1 MCHSCYRFWDKGSKE
16 ANAQNRNWFWQ
27 TFLIICFE
35 MSNKDMAIDFSY
47 WQPCWYNNGSKG
59 QKMVLF
65 QNMYIFDSIFMGFF
79 HWNSLCNSI
88 QWYVNQFD
96 ITFST
101 VHKAFN
107 SHFLLDRA
115 SILST
120 GSLQLTIE
128 EFLEKPLHPPPEIS
142 VDITRGVLWP
152 VSMFLT
158 VLPNTSKWKI
168 ALGLHP
174 KAVQYLTQDQFDLIR
189 DQSSDRNEGE
199 NYRIHI
205 LVSVWCAKNLSE
217 QKQGLISVPELLLE
231 TDSPYL
237 SLSSDIQINNPRY
250 LGNVTLIVAG
260 LRGMQIAEVL
270 AVSMANGWSLF
281 S

>member
-1 MCHSCYRFWDKGSKE
+1 
-16 ANAQNRNWFWQ
+16 
-27 TFLIICFE
+27 
-35 MSNKDMAIDFSY
+35 MAIDFSY

-142 VDITRGVLWP
+142 VDITRGVL
-152 VSMFLT
+152 
-158 VLPNTSKWKI
+158 
-168 ALGLHP
+168 
-174 KAVQYLTQDQFDLIR
+174 
-189 DQSSDRNEGE
+189 
-199 NYRIHI
+199 
-205 LVSVWCAKNLSE
+205 
-217 QKQGLISVPELLLE
+217 
-231 TDSPYL
+231 
-237 SLSSDIQINNPRY
+237 
-250 LGNVTLIVAG
+250 
-260 LRGMQIAEVL
+260 
-270 AVSMANGWSLF
+270 
-281 S
+281 

>member
-1 MCHSCYRFWDKGSKE
+1 
-16 ANAQNRNWFWQ
+16 
-27 TFLIICFE
+27 
-35 MSNKDMAIDFSY
+35 
-47 WQPCWYNNGSKG
+47 
-59 QKMVLF
+59 
-65 QNMYIFDSIFMGFF
+65 MGFF
-79 HWNSLCNSI
+79 HWNPLCNSI

-101 VHKAFN
+101 VHKAFD

-142 VDITRGVLWP
+142 VDITRGVVTRVHVPHRPPQYIKMENCTGITPESGSIFYTRP
-152 VSMFLT
+152 VRFDTGSIEWQEWRGK
-158 VLPNTSKWKI
+158 LPNTYFSFSMMCKE
-168 ALGLHP
+168 
-174 KAVQYLTQDQFDLIR
+174 F
-189 DQSSDRNEGE
+189 N
-199 NYRIHI
+199 
-205 LVSVWCAKNLSE
+205 SE

-237 SLSSDIQINNPRY
+237 SLSSDIQINNPRF

-270 AVSMANGWSLF
+270 ANGWSLF

>member
-1 MCHSCYRFWDKGSKE
+1 
-16 ANAQNRNWFWQ
+16 
-27 TFLIICFE
+27 
-35 MSNKDMAIDFSY
+35 
-47 WQPCWYNNGSKG
+47 
-59 QKMVLF
+59 
-65 QNMYIFDSIFMGFF
+65 
-79 HWNSLCNSI
+79 
-88 QWYVNQFD
+88 
-96 ITFST
+96 
-101 VHKAFN
+101 
-107 SHFLLDRA
+107 
-115 SILST
+115 
-120 GSLQLTIE
+120 
-128 EFLEKPLHPPPEIS
+128 
-142 VDITRGVLWP
+142 